1 LSVFFMPRTSLSL
14 RLQSLAILLSLVGVG
29 FGIKSYLHIH
39 EVFGEEEAAPFRA
52 DLIWQVVIALLIN
65 ALVGFIIYRIVTRR
79 VQRLGLVMEALA
91 EDRVDVEIPYTDEG
105 SEIGAMA
112 RHAEVFKRNA
122 IAMRTMREQA
132 AEQEKIAAQE
142 KRATMHALADN
153 FDQSVSGVVTNV
165 SASALQLRDTANT
178 LANTAERNTQVAR
191 GLEGAAGQAE
201 SSIASLSGAVEE
213 LSASISEISS
223 QISRATQIIG
233 EAVKQ
238 ADRAGVTSR
247 GLVQAAGG
255 IGEVVG
261 LINDIAAQI
270 NLLALN
276 ATIEAA
282 RAGDAGKGF
291 AVVAAEVKNLA
302 EQTTKATGDII
313 HHVESIQQATD
324 ETAQVIG
331 TVSGIITEIS
341 HISSAIASA
350 VEEQSA
356 STREIAHNAQRA
368 QMVTEEVGSSVQ
380 DVAQSAGDTG
390 AAAEQMLGAVQSLMA
405 QSGYLSKEISKFLE
419 TVRG

>member
-1 LSVFFMPRTSLSL
+1 MPRTSLSL

-39 EVFGEEEAAPFRA
+39 EVFGEQEAAPFRV
-52 DLIWQVVIALLIN
+52 DLILQIVIALLVN
-65 ALVGFIIYRIVTRR
+65 GLVGFIIYRVVTLR
-79 VQRLGLVMEALA
+79 VQRLGQVMHALT
-91 EDRVDVEIPYTDEG
+91 EEKLDISIPYTDDG

-112 RHAEVFKRNA
+112 RHAEIFKKNA
-122 IAMRTMREQA
+122 LAMRNMREQA
-132 AEQEKIAAQE
+132 TQLEKQAEKE
-142 KRATMHALADN
+142 KRAAMHALADN
-153 FDQSVSGVVTNV
+153 FDQSVSGVVTTV
-165 SASALQLRDTANT
+165 SSSARQLQDTANT
-178 LANTAERNTQVAR
+178 LARTAERNTQIAR

-201 SSIASLSGAVEE
+201 SNIASLSGAVEE

-223 QISRATQIIG
+223 QIGRATQIIG
-233 EAVKQ
+233 EAVTQ
-238 ADRAGVTSR
+238 SDRASVTSR
-247 GLVQAAGG
+247 DLVQAASG

-302 EQTTKATGDII
+302 GQTTKATDDII
-313 HHVESIQQATD
+313 HHVQSIQQATD

-356 STREIAHNAQRA
+356 STREIAHNAQKA

-380 DVAQSAGDTG
+380 EVAQSAGDTG
-390 AAAEQMLGAVQSLMA
+390 VAAEQMLGAVQSLLT
-405 QSGYLSKEISKFLE
+405 QSTYLSKEIAKFLE
-419 TVRG
+419 TVRA